1 MYVIGDGMW
10 KPFCI
15 FVYILLPAFFLF
27 YVVHSHGICFQIWLT
42 ASIAVHNFSAAYAHV
57 F

>member
-1 MYVIGDGMW
+1 MYVIGDGIW